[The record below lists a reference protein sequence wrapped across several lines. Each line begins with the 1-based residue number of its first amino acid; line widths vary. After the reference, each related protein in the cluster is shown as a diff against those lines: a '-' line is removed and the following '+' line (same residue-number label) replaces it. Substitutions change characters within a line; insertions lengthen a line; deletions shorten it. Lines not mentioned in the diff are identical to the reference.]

1 MEQVDADILQNQN
14 LSAAEIIDIIT
25 AEKYN
30 ELNQVYVMEV
40 SDKIKSTKAQCQKAC
55 RLIL

>member
-1 MEQVDADILQNQN
+1 MEEIDADILQNQN

-25 AEKYN
+25 GEKYA

-40 SDKIKSTKAQCQKAC
+40 SDKIKGTKIQC
-55 RLIL
+55 

>member
-40 SDKIKSTKAQCQKAC
+40 SDKIK
-55 RLIL
+55 